1 MCLGYNFAE
10 DKFQDSFTEGMS
22 DKTWVF
28 RITLKE
34 KVNLNFPLNNFITK
48 GIWINLK
55 PSQSKHNKVQ

>member
-1 MCLGYNFAE
+1 MNS
-10 DKFQDSFTEGMS
+10 KIPITEGMS

-34 KVNLNFPLNNFITK
+34 KVNLNFALNNFITK

-55 PSQSKHNKVQ
+55 PFQSKHNKVQ